1 MESTS
6 SARRPKIFLGLP
18 LYNHTTNTEFM
29 MSVIRLICFSIQN
42 GLELVMYPVVFDSL
56 ISRARNSIVA
66 HFMASDCTHLL
77 FIDGDI
83 EFQVQDVLRLVQ
95 ADKDVIGVG
104 YAQKWLRLDPHIVA
118 QPEPLELMSKAS
130 VHLKDPL
137 APPAQIMEAEYV
149 TTGFLLIKK
158 HVIEKLMIANPHRKY
173 INDVD
178 GYRSPEA
185 ENYFYNLFCTE
196 VAPSG
201 RYESEDYGFSRLW
214 REIGGK
220 IHVITDVT
228 LTHHG
233 WHGYK
238 SNLYRQLEFM
248 RASAAASPS
257 PPQAQHPKST

>member
-1 MESTS
+1 MATHT
-6 SARRPKIFLGLP
+6 KIFLGLP

-29 MSVIRLICFSIQN
+29 MSIIRLTCFCLQN
-42 GLELVMYPVVFDSL
+42 NIEMVMYPVVFDSL

-83 EFQVQDVLRLVQ
+83 EFQVQDVLRLIQ
-95 ADKDVIGVG
+95 ADKDVVGIG
-104 YAQKWLRLDPHIVA
+104 YAQKWLRLDPYLVS
-118 QPEPLELMSKAS
+118 QPEPLELISKAS
-130 VHLKDPL
+130 VHLSNPT

-149 TTGFLLIKK
+149 TTGFLMIKK
-158 HVIEKLMIANPHRKY
+158 HVIEKLMMANPKRKY

-185 ENYFYNLFCTE
+185 DNYFYNLFCTE
-196 VAPSG
+196 VSPAG

-238 SNLYRQLEFM
+238 SNLYRQLQL
-248 RASAAASPS
+248 AQLAQG
-257 PPQAQHPKST
+257 PPQMPPSNKST